1 MNGTENENQKK
12 QILKTYFGYDTF
24 RPGQEEI
31 IDQILSGRDVLA
43 VMPTGAGKSLC
54 YQIPA
59 LLMPGIT
66 VVVSPLISLMMDQV
80 KALNEAG
87 VHAAY
92 INSSLTETQIGKAL
106 ELAKSGQ
113 YKIIYVAPER
123 LETPRFLDFACHT
136 ELSMITV
143 DEAHCISQWGQDF
156 RPSYVRILSFVRQLP
171 VRPVISAFTATATE
185 RVRKDILDSLE
196 LEHPYDA
203 VTGFDRENLYFEVR
217 NVKDKDKPARIS
229 EYLEKHRED
238 SGIIYCATR
247 KAVDELYLYL
257 DNAGFSAGRY
267 HAGMEAEARKR
278 SQEDFIY
285 DRVKVMIAT
294 NAFGMGIDKSN
305 VRYVLHYNM
314 PQSMENYYQE
324 AGRAGR
330 DGEPAECILYYSPHD
345 TVINRILLD
354 SRETGGE
361 YTEEEL
367 RMIRSQDMERLRRME
382 TYCTTTKCLRNYILS
397 YFGESFPEHCGNCS
411 NCLEEFEKLDAAEAA
426 GDVIRCVSTSGQR
439 YGAAMIAATLLGANT
454 AKIRNARMDLNPTYG
469 KQRTLGQNLI
479 REVIRALLERGYLRQ
494 TDDKYMVL
502 KLTQQS
508 GQLTEAG
515 EPFWIEYKKET
526 VKPAAASGKKSSRK
540 AAQTQNLSEKGQELF
555 EELRK
560 LRYELSQ
567 KRGIPP
573 YMVASDKTLRDM
585 CIRLPLTEAEMLDV
599 NGMGEKKLEQYG
611 RTFLEKIKNVTGGDR
626 TAWVTDED
634 EYVK

>member
-1 MNGTENENQKK
+1 MNETENQKK
-12 QILKTYFGYDTF
+12 QTLKTYFGYDAF

-31 IDQILSGRDVLA
+31 IDQILSGKDVLA

-87 VHAAY
+87 IHAAY
-92 INSSLTETQIGKAL
+92 INSSLTEGQIGKAL

-171 VRPVISAFTATATE
+171 MRPVISAFTATATE
-185 RVRKDILDSLE
+185 RVRKDILDSLK
-196 LEHPYDA
+196 LEDPYEA
-203 VTGFDRENLYFEVR
+203 VTGFDRENLYFEVQ
-217 NVKDKDKPARIS
+217 NVKDKDKPARIL

-267 HAGMEAEARKR
+267 HAGMEAEGRKR

-345 TVINRILLD
+345 TVINRILLE
-354 SRETGGE
+354 SKETAGE

-367 RMIRSQDMERLRRME
+367 RIIRMQDMERLRRME
-382 TYCTTTKCLRNYILS
+382 LYCTTTKCLRNCILS
-397 YFGESFPEHCGNCS
+397 YFGEDSRDPCGNCS
-411 NCLEEFEKLDAAEAA
+411 NCLGEFEKLDVSEAAE
-426 GDVIRCVSTSGQR
+426 DVVLCVSASGQR

-454 AKIRNARMDLNPTYG
+454 AKIRSARMDQNPAYG
-469 KQRTLGQNLI
+469 KQRALGQKLI
-479 REVIRALLERGYLRQ
+479 REVIRAMVERGYLRQ
-494 TDDKYMVL
+494 TDDKYTVL
-502 KLTQQS
+502 KLTPQS
-508 GQLTEAG
+508 GQLSDAE

-526 VKPAAASGKKSSRK
+526 FKQTATVGKKSSRK
-540 AAQTQNLSEKGQELF
+540 PAQEQNLSERGQKLF

-560 LRYELSQ
+560 LRYELAR

-573 YMVASDKTLRDM
+573 YMVFSDKTLRDM
-585 CIRLPLTEAEMLDV
+585 CIRLPLTEEELLDV

-611 RTFLEKIKNVTGGDR
+611 GSFLEKIKAVTGGDR
-626 TAWVTDED
+626 DIWRTAED
-634 EYVK
+634 EY

>member
-1 MNGTENENQKK
+1 MNETENQKK
-12 QILKTYFGYDTF
+12 QTLKTYFGYDAF

-54 YQIPA
+54 YQVPA

-87 VHAAY
+87 IHAAY
-92 INSSLTETQIGKAL
+92 INSSLTEGQIGKAL

-171 VRPVISAFTATATE
+171 MRPVISAFTATATE
-185 RVRKDILDSLE
+185 RVRKDILDSLK
-196 LEHPYDA
+196 LEDPYEA
-203 VTGFDRENLYFEVR
+203 VTGFDRENLYFEVQ
-217 NVKDKDKPARIS
+217 NVKDREKPSRIS

-267 HAGMEAEARKR
+267 HAGMEAEGRKR

-314 PQSMENYYQE
+314 PQRIWS
-324 AGRAGR
+324 AC
-330 DGEPAECILYYSPHD
+330 AEWNS
-345 TVINRILLD
+345 TVRLQNVC
-354 SRETGGE
+354 ETA
-361 YTEEEL
+361 
-367 RMIRSQDMERLRRME
+367 
-382 TYCTTTKCLRNYILS
+382 
-397 YFGESFPEHCGNCS
+397 F
-411 NCLEEFEKLDAAEAA
+411 
-426 GDVIRCVSTSGQR
+426 
-439 YGAAMIAATLLGANT
+439 
-454 AKIRNARMDLNPTYG
+454 
-469 KQRTLGQNLI
+469 
-479 REVIRALLERGYLRQ
+479 
-494 TDDKYMVL
+494 
-502 KLTQQS
+502 
-508 GQLTEAG
+508 
-515 EPFWIEYKKET
+515 
-526 VKPAAASGKKSSRK
+526 
-540 AAQTQNLSEKGQELF
+540 
-555 EELRK
+555 
-560 LRYELSQ
+560 
-567 KRGIPP
+567 
-573 YMVASDKTLRDM
+573 
-585 CIRLPLTEAEMLDV
+585 
-599 NGMGEKKLEQYG
+599 
-611 RTFLEKIKNVTGGDR
+611 
-626 TAWVTDED
+626 
-634 EYVK
+634 